1 VNRHEQIAAELR
13 RLIDQAVLRPGE
25 RLPSVRQASQAH
37 RTSVATVQRAYEQL
51 ETEGLVQAR
60 TRSGWYVRSLGLTHS
75 QSERARQMRAY
86 EHGNEVHD
94 LWLDVREDAHRPEL
108 VALGSENPGASL
120 YPWAEEA
127 RAAAKAGR
135 HFSERM
141 GLSGRPPGNADLR
154 RLISLH
160 YLQLGTEVSPEEILI
175 TSGAQESLS
184 LALAAVTGRGD
195 CVIIE
200 APTCPQI
207 LQALRAT
214 ERRCFAVP
222 VLDEGEVDLDA
233 IEDAL
238 ASNRIG
244 ACLMMTS
251 CRDPVGTTMSE
262 AEKKRL
268 VELLARHGV
277 PLVEEDSD
285 GELWFSRRPPRPAK
299 AFDALGQVLHA
310 GTFAKTLSPAC
321 GVAWIAAGRYR
332 LKLEQLKM
340 SSGGLTGALNQ
351 AAVVEYLIGGGYGPH
366 LRRLRRGLSGQSAL
380 MVEAL
385 RRALPREARI
395 FAPAGGCVLWV
406 RLPEAIDGIELRR
419 RARNLGVGLAPGA
432 MFSRRPGYGNFI
444 RVGFGE
450 RWSERQDGAVKILGN
465 LVTDYARPSV
475 PQ

>member
-1 VNRHEQIAAELR
+1 MKRHEQIAAQLR
-13 RLIDQAVLRPGE
+13 RLIDQAVLRAGE
-25 RLPSVRQASQAH
+25 RLPSLRQASRAH
-37 RTSVATVQRAYEQL
+37 RASVATVQRAYEQL
-51 ETEGLVQAR
+51 EAEGLAQGR
-60 TRSGWYVRSLGLTHS
+60 TRSGWYVRARGLTLA
-75 QSERARQMRAY
+75 QPQGRRQVRADERW
-86 EHGNEVHD
+86 NDVHD
-94 LWLDVREDAHRPEL
+94 LWLDVREDTHRPEL
-108 VALGSENPGASL
+108 VALGSENPGASF
-120 YPWAEEA
+120 YPWAQEA

-160 YLQLGTEVSPEEILI
+160 YLQSGTEVSPEEILI

-200 APTCPQI
+200 APSCPQI
-207 LQALRAT
+207 LQALQTT
-214 ERRCFAVP
+214 ERRGFAVP
-222 VLDEGEVDLDA
+222 VLGEGEVDLDA
-233 IEDAL
+233 IEEAL

-262 AEKKRL
+262 AEKERL

-285 GELWFSRRPPRPAK
+285 GELWFSGRPPRPAK
-299 AFDALGQVLHA
+299 AFDALGQVLHS

-332 LKLEQLKM
+332 VKLEQLKM

-351 AAVVEYLIGGGYGPH
+351 AAVVQNLSGGGYGSH
-366 LRRLRRGLSGQSAL
+366 LRRLRRELSVQSAL

-385 RRALPREARI
+385 RRVLPPEARI
-395 FAPAGGCVLWV
+395 FSPAGGCVLWV
-406 RLPEAIDGIELRR
+406 RLPEVIDGIELRR
-419 RARNLGVGLAPGA
+419 RARSLGVGLAPGA
-432 MFSRRPGYGNFI
+432 MFSTGPGYGNFI

-450 RWSERQDGAVKILGN
+450 RWSERQDGAVKILGK
-465 LVTDYARPSV
+465 LVTDYAGPSV